1 MKVRTE
7 CADWKNRRSGD
18 LRGRQLCDGFCRPR
32 GRNKWSWLKG
42 KRANCPVS
50 FCAAGGE
57 RRGKCFARRFLRT
70 RCSEIF
76 GVHGFF
82 FRKAWKLS
90 RAKCDAL
97 RRALGTQRLN

>member
-7 CADWKNRRSGD
+7 CADWKNRRSSD

-76 GVHGFF
+76 GVHGFLF
-82 FRKAWKLS
+82 FA
-90 RAKCDAL
+90 
-97 RRALGTQRLN
+97 ALGNFREQNVTRCGERSGRSA